1 MRTRPR
7 LYVSYAS
14 EMALLPTW
22 TQKIAAFVFL
32 GFLVLLPFGVIPGL
46 GFLADNDW
54 LKILSRVAI
63 FAIGALGLHILSGL
77 AGQVS
82 LGHAFF
88 VGIGAYTAAVLGGE
102 VGKGTWGL
110 GLPMW
115 IWLPAA
121 GIVAALVGA
130 LIAPTAVRVRGIY
143 LAIVTLGLVFIGEWM
158 FRSLPFITGGAQAGR
173 EFPRFEFRFWK
184 EEVPFIDFT
193 TDGPWFGI
201 ELTSEAKT
209 YFLLLVFVIIGVIIA
224 KNIQRTRVGR
234 AFMSIRDRDIAAEV
248 MGVAEAKNKLL
259 AFALSSA
266 FAGLTG
272 AMLGAFVGRLVP
284 EGFSL
289 LMSIQFIA
297 ILLIGG
303 LGTVTG
309 TLLGSV
315 FVIVLPRIVADL
327 TRLFASTAESG
338 TGVLSAIAGFFVS
351 TAEGDPGIVS
361 TLPGTSPG
369 LNIAQFNL
377 LLYGLLLIGFLIFE
391 PLGLYGIWIRIR
403 NYWKSWPF
411 TY

>member
-14 EMALLPTW
+14 EVSLLPTW
-22 TQKIAAFVFL
+22 TQKIAALLFL
-32 GFLVLLPFGVIPGL
+32 TVLVLIPFGLIPGL

-54 LKILSRVAI
+54 MKILSRVAI

-88 VGIGAYTAAVLGGE
+88 VGIGAYTAAILGGE

-110 GLPMW
+110 GLPIW

-121 GIVAALVGA
+121 AVVAAVIGA
-130 LIAPTAVRVRGIY
+130 VIAPVAVRVRGIY
-143 LAIVTLGLVFIGEWM
+143 LAIVTLGLVFVGEWM
-158 FRSLPFITGGAQAGR
+158 FRSLPFITGGSQAGR
-173 EFPRFEFRFWK
+173 KFPGFEFRFWM
-184 EEVPFIDFT
+184 EETPFLDFT
-193 TDGPWFGI
+193 SDGAWFGVQM
-201 ELTSEAKT
+201 TSEAKT
-209 YFLLLVFVIIGVIIA
+209 YILLLAFAVVAVVIA
-224 KNIQRTRVGR
+224 KNIQRTRIGR

-248 MGVAEAKNKLL
+248 MGVADTKHKVM

-266 FAGLTG
+266 LAGATG
-272 AMLGAFVGRLVP
+272 ALMGAFVGRLIP

-289 LMSIQFIA
+289 FLSIQFVA
-297 ILLIGG
+297 ALLIGG
-303 LGTVTG
+303 LGTVSG
-309 TLLGSV
+309 TLLGAA
-315 FVIVLPRIVADL
+315 FVVVLPRLVQDFTGLLA
-327 TRLFASTAESG
+327 ATAESG
-338 TGVLSAIAGFFVS
+338 AGFLSAVAGFFVS
-351 TAEGDPGIVS
+351 TAEHDPGIVS
-361 TLPGTSPG
+361 TLPGPSPG